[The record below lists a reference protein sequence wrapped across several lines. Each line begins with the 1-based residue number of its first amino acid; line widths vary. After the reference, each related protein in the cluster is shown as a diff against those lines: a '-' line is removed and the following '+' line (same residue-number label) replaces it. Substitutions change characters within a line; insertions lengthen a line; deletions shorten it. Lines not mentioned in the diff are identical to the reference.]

1 MEKSN
6 PFSFSKA
13 SDYTDEEIN
22 TFWVDLVNKEFID
35 SIIEPQSRKSKFILG
50 GKGTGKTHL
59 LRHHS
64 YQTLKLREKNLS
76 GLNLIKSKNYLG
88 VFLRANSLDA
98 NRFNSKNKE
107 ENSKWQILFGIF
119 LELKLIDNLIDIL
132 IDIKKNS
139 SNHNFNDEGFLNSLR
154 YEIDDSDFE
163 KLLDIDAFKEWIKL
177 ETKRINK
184 SVNNYAFTETLDLV
198 PKFSFGSLIIKIKEA
213 LSAWNSDFNNIS
225 ILYLLD
231 EIENFSSIEQ
241 QEVIQTLIRFGEGVS
256 TFRISGRLYAIKT
269 YSTIGN
275 GEENREGSEF
285 DKINLDESLNAISN
299 THYKKFAQDFITKRL
314 AHKKLIKNEEV
325 FHISKCFETLQS
337 NNFYEDFLKSQNLL
351 EKSNNISFINNF
363 KKTLFEVPKIINPK
377 EIDHICFLLVY
388 DFPLILQ
395 KHNILRFC
403 KSFSAEYSSIKLA
416 EDIRLSCIQSM
427 NNSKNNSTKSYED
440 SYSHWNKDLLT
451 QLSREWNKSW
461 EYSGFETFIHMSSN
475 NPRNLLSILSSA
487 YDLALFNNHD
497 FINESP
503 LSIDEQNHAVFE
515 NAKFI
520 FEQDSNY
527 GSKSEVAK
535 KAIVRLSTILRTAR
549 LSLNIPEVS
558 PLLVSFNDED
568 LTDNS
573 RQAIQSALNYSF
585 CFELKSGRPDRNS
598 NRINRKI
605 YLNPVLSPIWDL
617 PVSRRGDLSLS
628 PELVNSI
635 FDQDKS
641 EEFKA
646 LLSGLKRKW
655 NQPFTRNKLLLSQ
668 QDLFNND

>member
-22 TFWVDLVNKEFID
+22 TFWVDLGSKEFID
-35 SIIEPQSRKSKFILG
+35 SIIQPQSRKSKFILG

-64 YQTLKLREKNLS
+64 YQTLKLREKDLS
-76 GLNLIKSKNYLG
+76 GLELIKSKKYLG

-98 NRFNSKNKE
+98 NRFSSKKQE
-107 ENSKWQILFGIF
+107 ENSKWQTLFGIF
-119 LELKLIDNLIDIL
+119 LELKLIDNLTETL
-132 IDIKKNS
+132 IDIKNNS
-139 SNHNFNDEGFLNSLR
+139 LSYSFNDKGFLDLLS
-154 YEIDDSDFE
+154 YEINDIEFE
-163 KLLDIDAFKEWIKL
+163 KLSNIDDFKEWIKL

-184 SVNNYAFTETLDLV
+184 SVNNYAFTQNLDLI
-198 PKFSFGSLIIKIKEA
+198 PKFSFGSLIIKVKKA
-213 LSAWNSDFNNIS
+213 LNVWNSCFNDIS

-231 EIENFSSIEQ
+231 EIENFSIIEQ
-241 QEVIQTLIRFGEGVS
+241 QEVIQSLIRFGEGVS

-285 DKINLDESLNAISN
+285 DKINLDENLKAITN
-299 THYKKFAQDFITKRL
+299 NQYKEFAQNFITKRL
-314 AHKKLIKNEEV
+314 HYKNLIKNHKNFE
-325 FHISKCFETLQS
+325 ISECFETLK
-337 NNFYEDFLKSQNLL
+337 NNKFYENFFNTQKLNKSD
-351 EKSNNISFINNF
+351 SFSFIRNF
-363 KKTLFEVPKIINPK
+363 KKTLLEVPKIINSN
-377 EIDHICFLLVY
+377 EVDDICSLLTN

-403 KSFSAEYSSIKLA
+403 KSFSI
-416 EDIRLSCIQSM
+416 DLSCIELAKTIRMCCYGAM
-427 NNSKNNSTKSYED
+427 NNSNYDSIKSYEE

-461 EYSGFETFIHMSSN
+461 EYSGFDTFIHMSSN

-497 FINESP
+497 FINDKP
-503 LSIDEQNHAVFE
+503 LTIDEQNHAVFE

-527 GSKSEVAK
+527 GSKSEIAQ
-535 KAIVRLSTILRTAR
+535 KAVRKLSTILRTAR
-549 LSLNIPEVS
+549 FSLNIPEVS

-605 YLNPVLSPIWDL
+605 YLNPILSPIWDL
-617 PVSRRGDLSLS
+617 PVSRRGDISLS
-628 PELVNSI
+628 SELVNSI
-635 FDQDKS
+635 FDQEKS
-641 EEFKA
+641 EEFKV
-646 LLSGLKRKW
+646 LLSSLDRKW
-655 NQPFTRNKLLLSQ
+655 NQPFTRNKLLLNQ
-668 QDLFNND
+668 PDLFSK

>member
-22 TFWVDLVNKEFID
+22 TFWVDLINKNFID
-35 SIIEPQSRKSKFILG
+35 SIIEPQSRKSKLILG

-59 LRHHS
+59 LRHYS
-64 YQTLKLREKNLS
+64 YQTVKLREKNLS
-76 GLNLIKSKNYLG
+76 GLDLIKSKNYLG

-98 NRFNSKNKE
+98 HRFNSKNKE
-107 ENSKWQILFGIF
+107 ENIKWQILFGTF
-119 LELKLIDNLIDIL
+119 LELKLIDSLIEIL
-132 IDIKKNS
+132 IDIKNNS
-139 SNHNFNDEGFLNSLR
+139 SNHYFNDGAFLNSLH
-154 YEIDDSDFE
+154 YEIDDSDF
-163 KLLDIDAFKEWIKL
+163 KNLSTINDFKEWIKI

-184 SVNNYAFTETLDLV
+184 SVNNYAFTETLDLT
-198 PKFSFGSLIIKIKEA
+198 PKFSFGMLITKVKEA
-213 LSAWNSDFNNIS
+213 LSVWNSEFDNIP

-241 QEVIQTLIRFGEGVS
+241 QEIIQTLIRFGDGIS

-285 DKINLDESLNAISN
+285 DKVNLDEVLDTISN
-299 THYKKFAQDFITKRL
+299 ADYKKFAYDFITKRL
-314 AHKKLIKNEEV
+314 SHKKLIKNEEV
-325 FHISKCFETLQS
+325 FHISKCFDVLKN
-337 NNFYEDFLKSQNLL
+337 NNFYEDFLYSQNLL
-351 EKSNNISFINNF
+351 DKSNNISFIKNF
-363 KKTLFEVPKIINPK
+363 KSTLFEVPKIINPE
-377 EIDHICFLLVY
+377 EIDHICFLLTY

-403 KSFSAEYSSIKLA
+403 KSFSIECSSIEIA
-416 EDIRLSCIQSM
+416 EKIRLTCIESM
-427 NNSKNNSTKSYED
+427 SNSKTDSTKSYEE

-461 EYSGFETFIHMSSN
+461 QYSGFETFIHMSSN

-497 FINESP
+497 FINNSP
-503 LSIDEQNHAVFE
+503 LSIDEQNYAVFE

-520 FEQDSNY
+520 FQQDSNY

-535 KAIVRLSTILRTAR
+535 KAIERLSTVLRTAR
-549 LSLNIPEVS
+549 FSLNIPEVS

-568 LTDNS
+568 LSDNS

-598 NRINRKI
+598 DRINRKI
-605 YLNPVLSPIWDL
+605 YLNPILSPIWDL
-617 PVSRRGDLSLS
+617 PISRRGDLSLS
-628 PELVNSI
+628 SELVNSI
-635 FDQDKS
+635 FDQDKN

-646 LLSGLKRKW
+646 LLSSLKRKW
-655 NQPFTRNKLLLSQ
+655 NQPFTKSKLLLNQ
-668 QDLFNND
+668 PDLFQND